1 MRAHSRIARMLL
13 LPIIAFGYTAC
24 ASVES
29 PQEQAQPAAVVTTPA
44 AAAVVTVP
52 SELVTLHPGFV
63 TAWQGT
69 DPAALRVYFADDA
82 MVMTPAGH
90 FMGWTDIN
98 TKWIAPALPNMSKY
112 VLTPTAFTK
121 DGNVIVE
128 RGNLAYVLTKD
139 GQPQNI
145 TGTYTHRWQLQ
156 SDGTWRL
163 VSIQIK

>member
-1 MRAHSRIARMLL
+1 MRVHSKIARMLL
-13 LPIIAFGYTAC
+13 PPIIAFAYTAC

-29 PQEQAQPAAVVTTPA
+29 PQEKGAPVAVVTTPA
-44 AAAVVTVP
+44 ATAVVTVP
-52 SELVTLHPGFV
+52 SELTTLHPGFV

-69 DPAALRVYFADDA
+69 DPAALKVYFADDA

-90 FMGWTDIN
+90 FMGWTDIQ
-98 TKWIAPALPNMSKY
+98 TKWITPALPNMSKY

-121 DGNVIVE
+121 EGNVIVE
-128 RGNLAYVLTKD
+128 TGNLAYVLTKD

-145 TGTYTHRWQLQ
+145 TGMYTHRWQLQ